1 MPTTNVYS
9 IVQVLNY
16 KETVVSSM
24 TALPR
29 TFLFSLLAGLSMP
42 LQAMLEYREHCVCS
56 PGFPEVKRLGH
67 GELVQLTLHELN
79 RISKGQI

>member
-24 TALPR
+24 TALPW
-29 TFLFSLLAGLSMP
+29 TFLFSLLAGLSIS
-42 LQAMLEYREHCVCS
+42 LQAILEYREHCVCS
-56 PGFPEVKRLGH
+56 
-67 GELVQLTLHELN
+67 LVPLKPRGLDMV
-79 RISKGQI
+79 S